1 MEEDIEVDIL
11 GDFDLNNFL
20 NNLNEIYSPL
30 EENRFCISAD
40 DVSHLIPFAQSK
52 YSVKF
57 GIQRKQSKC
66 LGKSESETQRNLKFK
81 SEDKVFG
88 TPCPHPAL
96 QTSEPASSLLLNKK
110 RKNNTQF
117 YTRKKSCRTN
127 NVKFSNVKDRVL
139 SLNRS
144 QSKPEKNEKILE
156 QSRSEEHLKQEI
168 KECEEDWAISV
179 VDEDQQ
185 QNDISPAI
193 GYGEGGLTL
202 THNDDGFI
210 TKVVVSKHSELVPI
224 MNSST
229 SLKKKNKDLTRKLIY
244 CKRFLT
250 EKSVPFQI
258 TFYLEALLV
267 AEVHCYSSHT
277 TASKGL
283 FLGWYDKDK
292 RAVLVASC
300 VPVADT
306 GLTTYDW
313 NLGSQQFVVG
323 WYFSYPISAAEQ
335 SIINQPKHA
344 HLRSLFTRKVTDPFF
359 MLILSP
365 YSRAKNRCIITVKG
379 YPYFMDYKTI
389 FTEEMCVH
397 DTIRRMKEAISKG
410 NNKNQFNE
418 KCEHLNNKTCGQLCY
433 ESIRRLLDCTQ
444 NSVPFNVKEELI
456 RSTKYLVGFSGSSD

>member
-117 YTRKKSCRTN
+117 YTSRLHAYFFEIKEAINFRCEQCYY
-127 NVKFSNVKDRVL
+127 D
-139 SLNRS
+139 
-144 QSKPEKNEKILE
+144 QQLE

-210 TKVVVSKHSELVPI
+210 TK
-224 MNSST
+224 
-229 SLKKKNKDLTRKLIY
+229 
-244 CKRFLT
+244 
-250 EKSVPFQI
+250 VPFQI

-313 NLGSQQFVVG
+313 NLGHCTSQKLIVNYSNGNVAF
-323 WYFSYPISAAEQ
+323 YPC
-335 SIINQPKHA
+335 
-344 HLRSLFTRKVTDPFF
+344 FT
-359 MLILSP
+359 
-365 YSRAKNRCIITVKG
+365 
-379 YPYFMDYKTI
+379 
-389 FTEEMCVH
+389 H
-397 DTIRRMKEAISKG
+397 
-410 NNKNQFNE
+410 
-418 KCEHLNNKTCGQLCY
+418 
-433 ESIRRLLDCTQ
+433 
-444 NSVPFNVKEELI
+444 
-456 RSTKYLVGFSGSSD
+456 